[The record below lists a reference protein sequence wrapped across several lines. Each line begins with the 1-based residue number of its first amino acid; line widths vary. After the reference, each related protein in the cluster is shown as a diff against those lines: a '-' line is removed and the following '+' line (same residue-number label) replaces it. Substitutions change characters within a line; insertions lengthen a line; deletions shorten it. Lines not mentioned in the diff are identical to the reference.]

1 MGPSSGMGSSRASL
15 GCWRRTSRALL
26 LLLVAAQISQA
37 ERLWRRERG
46 TRALNQANQ
55 HLRQEGTALVAV
67 MVCSQLSSVAVL
79 LCSCFSRDACP
90 LPGLL
95 H

>member
-1 MGPSSGMGSSRASL
+1 MTSASRMGPPRASL
-15 GCWRRTSRALL
+15 GCWRRTRRVLL

-37 ERLWRRERG
+37 ERLWRRERR

-67 MVCSQLSSVAVL
+67 MVRFQ
-79 LCSCFSRDACP
+79 P
-90 LPGLL
+90 
-95 H
+95 